1 MNRLLQIFLCTTVAL
16 AFISCKKQNF
26 LDAQLTGLSET
37 DVFSDSTRTMDFL
50 TNIYTDV
57 TLSQDTRRFG
67 ETGLSAA
74 TDEAE
79 GPLNSSNYFR
89 QFVNG
94 SVNPNNITG
103 DVYLA
108 CYKQIRAINQFLK
121 NLPNSKFD
129 DTQRKRTKGE
139 AIFLRA
145 WYYAMLLKHY
155 GGVPIVG
162 EQLYGRNDDISTI
175 RSTYNETVNYVIDQC
190 DTAQKYLFLENESLN
205 YGRATKG
212 AALAL
217 KARVLLYAA
226 SPLFN
231 DPGTSVFAGS
241 PVKGLVSYDSFDPNR
256 WKKAADAALAVINLN
271 KYSLREIQTV
281 APETR
286 KGLGFVRMFY
296 ENNTVND
303 EFIFRGSKPGGF
315 GIIVE
320 QDFNPPSRGG
330 RGNLNGTYPY
340 QELVDAFPSA
350 NGKAIDD
357 PANQT
362 YDPNNP
368 YLNRDPRLDYTIMR
382 NEAPKHT
389 YPANVNLPVY
399 TYFGAV
405 NDGIYVGTATGYYPN
420 KMLRDSA
427 AAYNILSGR
436 DLFLPLIR
444 YAEVLLNYAEATN
457 EFSGPSSAV
466 YDVLVRIRKR
476 AGILP
481 GTDNLYGLKANMSK
495 LEMRS
500 AIQLER
506 RIELAFEEHRFWDVR
521 RWKIAEETENK
532 PMNGMEIRR
541 VGNSYTYKKVLV
553 RQHIFNKATYLWP
566 FPQSEVSK
574 PGGLVQNP
582 GY

>member
-1 MNRLLQIFLCTTVAL
+1 MNRFLQIIFCVSFTLGFV
-16 AFISCKKQNF
+16 SCKKQSF
-26 LDAQLTGLSET
+26 LDPQLTGLSEK
-37 DVFSDSTRTMDFL
+37 DVFTDSTRTMNFL

-57 TLSQDTRRFG
+57 ILSQDTRRFG
-67 ETGLSAA
+67 ETGLAAA

-89 QFVNG
+89 QFVSG
-94 SVNPNNITG
+94 SVNPNNITS
-103 DVYLA
+103 DVFTASYE
-108 CYKQIRAINQFLK
+108 QIRAVNQFLK
-121 NLPNSKFD
+121 NLSTSKFD
-129 DTQRKRTKGE
+129 AAQRRRTKGE

-145 WYYAMLLKHY
+145 WYYSMLLKHY

-162 EQLYGRNDDISTI
+162 DELYGRTDDIPTV
-175 RSTYNETVNYVIDQC
+175 RSSYANTVKYVVDQC
-190 DTAQKYLFLENESLN
+190 DTAEKYLLLENEPLN
-205 YGRATKG
+205 YGRATRG

-231 DPGTSVFAGS
+231 DPGASVFAGS
-241 PVKGLVSYDSFDPNR
+241 PVKNLVSYDAYDANR
-256 WKKAADAALAVINLN
+256 WKTAADAALAVMNLN
-271 KYSLREIQTV
+271 KYKLREIQTV
-281 APETR
+281 PPETR

-296 ENNTVND
+296 ENNAVND
-303 EFIFRGSKPGGF
+303 EFIFRGSKPGGAGVF
-315 GIIVE
+315 VE

-357 PANQT
+357 PTNTT
-362 YDPNNP
+362 YDANNP
-368 YLNRDPRLDYTIMR
+368 YLNRDPRLDYTVMR

-399 TYFGAV
+399 TYFGAP
-405 NDGIYVGTATGYYPN
+405 NDGIYVGTSTGYYPN

-427 AAYNILSGR
+427 AAYNLLSGR
-436 DLFLPLIR
+436 DQFFPLIR
-444 YAEVLLNYAEATN
+444 YAEVMLNYAEATN
-457 EFSGPSSAV
+457 EFSGPSATI
-466 YDVLVRIRKR
+466 YDMLTRIRKR

-481 GTDNLYGLKANMSK
+481 GTDNNYGLKPNMSK
-495 LEMRS
+495 DEMRK

-521 RWKIAEETENK
+521 RWKIAEDTENR
-532 PMNGMEIRR
+532 PMNGMEIRK
-541 VGNSYTYKKVLV
+541 VGNGYTYKKVFV
-553 RQHIFNKATYLWP
+553 RQHVFSKATYLWP
-566 FPQSEVSK
+566 FPQREVSK
-574 PGGLVQNP
+574 PGGLIQNP